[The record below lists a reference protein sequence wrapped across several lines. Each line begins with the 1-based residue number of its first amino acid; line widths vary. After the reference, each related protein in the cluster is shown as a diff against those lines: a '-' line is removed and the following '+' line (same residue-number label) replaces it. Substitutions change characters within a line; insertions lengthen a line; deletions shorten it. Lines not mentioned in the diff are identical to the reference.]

1 MTRRTE
7 PLSAV
12 LASSLDLPRFAAG
25 AEVPEWVHLVP
36 TLQGQIE
43 THDGRGPY
51 RIENAAEVISA
62 SMALERGLVVDETHE
77 TDKGNPAPARGWIA
91 ELQAR
96 DDGIWGRVEW
106 TGAGR
111 DLIADRAYR
120 GISPN
125 LLVDAQNVVRAIA
138 RAALTN
144 KPNLR
149 GLTPVLQEELP
160 MNMAKIAEAL
170 GLGADATEDAI
181 LAAIGKMKGKADK
194 PSEAMQSALT
204 ELGST
209 LSVEGADPMAIV
221 AAGKA
226 AKANADLV
234 PALQAEVSTLKGQLA
249 AQGDVAKRAASTAFV
264 DGEIAKKRAIPAKD
278 RDWFIT
284 LHMSDPATAERAI
297 GAMSILGETRAQ
309 KTPPTNEGGL
319 KSELSAEQSLAAKLL
334 GITPADYLK
343 TLNAEKE
350 TA

>member
-1 MTRRTE
+1 MTRRTV

-12 LASSLDLPRFAAG
+12 LASSLDLPSFAAG
-25 AEVPEWVHLVP
+25 AEVPDWVHLLP
-36 TLQGQIE
+36 TLQGAIE

-62 SMALERGLVVDETHE
+62 SMALERGLVVDEAHE

-96 DDGIWGRVEW
+96 EDGIWGRVKW

-125 LLVDAQNVVRAIA
+125 LLVDDQNVVRAIA

-170 GLGADATEDAI
+170 GLGADAAEDAI
-181 LAAIGKMKGKADK
+181 LAAIGKMKKDK
-194 PSEAMQSALT
+194 PAEALQSALT

-209 LSVEGADPMAIV
+209 LSVESADPTAIV
-221 AAGKA
+221 AAGKV

-234 PALQAEVSTLKGQLA
+234 PALQAEVATLKGQLA
-249 AQGDVAKRAASTAFV
+249 AKDDSAKRATSTAFV

-278 RDWFIT
+278 RDWYIT
-284 LHMSDPATAERAI
+284 LHMEQPDIAVRAI
-297 GAMSILGETRAQ
+297 EGISLLGETRTQ
-309 KTPPTNEGGL
+309 KTPPAQDGGL
-319 KSELSAEQSLAAKLL
+319 KSELSAEQSQAAQLL
-334 GITPADYLK
+334 GIKPADYLK

-350 TA
+350 AT